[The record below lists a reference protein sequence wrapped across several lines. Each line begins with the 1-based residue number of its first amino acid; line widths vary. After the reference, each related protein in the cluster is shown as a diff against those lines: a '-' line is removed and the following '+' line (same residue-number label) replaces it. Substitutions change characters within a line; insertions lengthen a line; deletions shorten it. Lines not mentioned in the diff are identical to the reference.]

1 MYKRQDDQTAVQY
14 FEAAWGLANVLAESN
29 DHARAIVAQVGAER
43 DQVVLQR
50 DGVAAAYSDY
60 QTAVI
65 EMDLGHPEAGR
76 HLKLVHSAA
85 HTEGFAEGFADGN
98 ESGFEDGLEAAVEG
112 HDAEYEL
119 VSNIT
124 GALEIDE
131 DDASVFAA
139 IILGN
144 YGRMLPVT
152 FYQKV
157 GEAIKTLV
165 AEAIALKM
173 PPDVRERCD
182 TLVLDPPRTGMA
194 SSLEPFVHD
203 GVKTII
209 YVSCSPVAFTKDV
222 QCLKQSFT
230 LRSVQPIDMFPHTRH
245 IEFVAVFSRS

>member
-1 MYKRQDDQTAVQY
+1 MSDQQSALQITAIDSALAALRDGQQTVQEIGSYIGGMWQDAENRGDQTAVQY

-50 DGVAAAYSDY
+50 DEVAAAYSDY

-65 EMDLGHPEAGR
+65 EMDLDHPEAGR
-76 HLKLVHSAA
+76 HLKLVYSAA
-85 HTEGFAEGFADGN
+85 RIEGFADGN

-112 HDAEYEL
+112 YDAEYEL

-131 DDASVFAA
+131 DDASLFAS

-165 AEAIALKM
+165 AEAIALK
-173 PPDVRERCD
+173 PSIQAD
-182 TLVLDPPRTGMA
+182 
-194 SSLEPFVHD
+194 
-203 GVKTII
+203 
-209 YVSCSPVAFTKDV
+209 
-222 QCLKQSFT
+222 
-230 LRSVQPIDMFPHTRH
+230 
-245 IEFVAVFSRS
+245 